1 MILYPQVS
9 KLQFLDEHQQA
20 LQQYTME
27 VRIEERASGNEY
39 IASVHPS
46 VLEEVLG
53 ELPCSCNTLSVVV
66 TDGSAQDVQE
76 EHLDRPV
83 LTVWECS

>member
-1 MILYPQVS
+1 MTLNPQVS

-39 IASVHPS
+39 IASVHPR

-53 ELPCSCNTLSVVV
+53 ELPSSCDPLSNVVV
-66 TDGSAQDVQE
+66 
-76 EHLDRPV
+76 R
-83 LTVWECS
+83 